1 MAMIRTKTQREKATT
16 NITCLYLVAC
26 AVERFVEPVDVSR
39 KVPCGVG
46 HACRRKGVVG
56 ERNVGE
62 RCRVGVEEL
71 AGVLPGHVWLVEP
84 APQEKPFVLRSKI
97 LELVRAA
104 VADALILELV
114 REPALVLGRIGGAGR
129 RALFCRRGCRRSQA
143 SGIRVEAVEDA
154 RGLVGVLRVVA

>member
-1 MAMIRTKTQREKATT
+1 MAMKEQRHRGKKQQP
-16 NITCLYLVAC
+16 TCLYLVAC

-104 VADALILELV
+104 VADALILQPKL
-114 REPALVLGRIGGAGR
+114 
-129 RALFCRRGCRRSQA
+129 
-143 SGIRVEAVEDA
+143 EAVFRGTDVRCTELSQPDA
-154 RGLVGVLRVVA
+154 WMKDSGVRV

>member
-1 MAMIRTKTQREKATT
+1 MAMKEQRHRGKKQQP
-16 NITCLYLVAC
+16 TCLYLVAC

-114 REPALVLGRIGGAGR
+114 REPLLVLAGVCDDCVSISWLRMTKAFDLDILVRNVHGASEF
-129 RALFCRRGCRRSQA
+129 LPF
-143 SGIRVEAVEDA
+143 
-154 RGLVGVLRVVA
+154 LVGSVWCAN